1 MRNPKRLISH
11 YTTSKRDNQYKF
23 VNAKL
28 IFKIKLLIR
37 VCEWLQSRLILH
49 HLITDGSTVSD
60 GKTQYHSCL
69 LSGLAAIRNGEL
81 R

>member
-28 IFKIKLLIR
+28 IFRIKLLIC
-37 VCEWLQSRLILH
+37 VCEWYEPSLDAS
-49 HLITDGSTVSD
+49 TDHRWLTSPD
-60 GKTQYHSCL
+60 GQLNIPT
-69 LSGLAAIRNGEL
+69 AI
-81 R
+81 